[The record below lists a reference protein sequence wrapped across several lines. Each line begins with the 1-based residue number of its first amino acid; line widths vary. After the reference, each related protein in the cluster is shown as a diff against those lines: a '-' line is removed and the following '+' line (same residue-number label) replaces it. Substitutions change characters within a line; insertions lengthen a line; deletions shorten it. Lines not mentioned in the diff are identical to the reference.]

1 MFGGNKG
8 RFRRKENDLFYKRVH
23 DGAHIFQNDRL
34 NFIQDGLCLELGLSG
49 RGEFLT
55 VYYFIFSVAYFEANL
70 ETFL

>member
-34 NFIQDGLCLELGLSG
+34 NFIQDGLCLELSLSG
-49 RGEFLT
+49 WGESLT
-55 VYYFIFSVAYFEANL
+55 VLLIYILSSLF
-70 ETFL
+70 